1 MNMRGWIKRKVL
13 VPIKR
18 ALRNGISQRRLAIS
32 LALGI
37 TIGLFPFY
45 GITTLLVGAV
55 AWALRLDFVVMQAVH
70 YIVSPIQIAL
80 FIPFFKAGKI
90 FFNHDVDFTAGNYLA
105 LFKENFWHA
114 LSQFWMLNLGAILI
128 WGLVAIPL
136 AYGLYHLFIYSIRN
150 FGHLLFPKRCGRS
163 I

>member
-1 MNMRGWIKRKVL
+1 MKMRGWIKRKVL

-18 ALRNGISQRRLAIS
+18 ALKNGISQRRLAIS

-55 AWALRLDFVVMQAVH
+55 AWALRLDFLVMQAVH

-80 FIPFFKAGKI
+80 FIPFFKAGNI
-90 FFNHDVDFTAGNYLA
+90 FINQDVDFTASSFIA

-114 LSQFWMLNLGAILI
+114 LREFWMINLGAILI
-128 WGLVAIPL
+128 WGLVALPL
-136 AYGLYHLFIYSIRN
+136 AYGLYHLFIYSIKN
-150 FGHLLFPKRCGRS
+150 FGHLLFLKRSGRS